1 MKHLILTLDYELY
14 GDGSGNVF
22 EHIIKPTERIL
33 TIAEAYNARLTIFFE
48 VIEYWRLKEQWYNGN
63 HMGYAENPITAIE
76 EQLRDAYARGH
87 DIQLHLHPHW
97 VNAYW
102 HDNHWIV
109 DNSCWRLSVL
119 PQVEI
124 AELLKKGKQTIEN
137 ILGADEFHCNVFRAG
152 GYNIQPSENVVKAMQ
167 SSGFIADTS
176 IYPGGNEC
184 GSLSRYNY
192 SIISYEK
199 GIWYCGD
206 NLEMEV
212 EKSDIIEL
220 PIVAFPMIRLKK
232 YMSLSRILA
241 VLRNRHSAARTFA
254 AKTSNSG
261 SSGKINKLFYFFCTE
276 SQTWDYCLFSPSMHC
291 DFLRKIKKQTS
302 RHFFVLVGHPKS
314 LVTTTGFEY
323 LLQHAVG
330 YDFPT
335 MTDMLHTL
343 DTDLYKE

>member
-87 DIQLHLHPHW
+87 DIQLHLHPQW

-176 IYPGGNEC
+176 IYPC
-184 GSLSRYNY
+184 GTGISIFHSSTNAILRQTSSIRSRSL
-192 SIISYEK
+192 
-199 GIWYCGD
+199 
-206 NLEMEV
+206 
-212 EKSDIIEL
+212 
-220 PIVAFPMIRLKK
+220 P
-232 YMSLSRILA
+232 
-241 VLRNRHSAARTFA
+241 
-254 AKTSNSG
+254 
-261 SSGKINKLFYFFCTE
+261 SSFNKLSNKNRPTKSTKKRTLPHVQPKTRIFLQNVLIFF
-276 SQTWDYCLFSPSMHC
+276 
-291 DFLRKIKKQTS
+291 
-302 RHFFVLVGHPKS
+302 
-314 LVTTTGFEY
+314 TTAGIR
-323 LLQHAVG
+323 
-330 YDFPT
+330 
-335 MTDMLHTL
+335 
-343 DTDLYKE
+343 